1 MFMARI
7 EVTNLQSRVVGDES
21 VAVDLQTALYLDEDG
36 KVRGNI
42 RAPFISFEVKT
53 ALAHAMGVSSET
65 GYCEIKDLLIDNGTP
80 DLAEGK
86 KATISIT
93 ATYNERDENKEAVKS
108 VRVDISQQVR
118 ELLGIK
124 KAKQDR
130 EEEQR
135 QRAQD
140 ETQRK
145 AAEED
150 RKRIAREM
158 YEALEPERKRQI
170 KAQITEAGRRV
181 LSTEAFQIAPFNTF
195 REYADHPHTLDTV
208 RIVAKQSPKRF
219 MDGVNIFKSAD
230 WADEMMCIAAQELP
244 EHVVSIIDSFED
256 MRCALDVL
264 KIAAKR
270 YPKDVINALPKYCQR
285 SWCCDLML
293 HLAASAPQAIF
304 ETAEMWEFY
313 PWAREIALEAASKA
327 PEFVARHYPL
337 YQHQPWAKE
346 VYEKAT
352 SLDANSSAEH
362 AEFQRLLKKDIGDR
376 AKSITD
382 NDPNNANNFA
392 FLYEH
397 RHHPHVK
404 TVMLDLAK
412 SKPKACIMAI
422 GIFKSAPWARDVMVC
437 AADGLPG
444 IVISEIE
451 NYIEMPWADEPLKV
465 AVKKGKNHA
474 ASVVRALPKYAAKS
488 WAKSVELDVAKTHP
502 DVIFEEIEFIEYQP
516 WAEDVVFEAS
526 KLNLNKALGI
536 LRNHQDRPWTSPLI
550 RKIEKLQ
557 EEEQRVASERHK
569 RLEGEKVDGALRL
582 KKTQLTPDKFIEWLM
597 QQHDLP
603 LDDKQIHYIVEEVE
617 RSFPGTA
624 VYTYHHY
631 KEKPWSTSVLIG
643 ALRKDPKRFC
653 NIRWESIDADN
664 IELLEF
670 YKLHKGQ
677 IFLNENALGVC
688 LSTTKCESFLTFL
701 CRGNPQLVMSLLKH
715 ATTEW
720 LVVKLAIECSNALS
734 KAGKD
739 NVVAARSA
747 SDIVREWKEDIKR
760 REIKAIEAV
769 TDEEKKKSR
778 RRFLGTIG
786 DLAKVALIGGLGYGG
801 YKWYKS
807 PDYKANLK
815 DVNLDQIGEDP
826 EKILPDDID
835 SWLTPKNL
843 AEFLGALG
851 IQYIFQKN
859 SDGTYKYNVPD
870 VYNLLSSMGRNKFG
884 GVLDNYTVERT
895 GDGLVTIHLGL
906 TPYRTTEGY
915 TTGLFFKDYHPGRIE
930 PENDKK
936 IEFPH
941 WMVIEVNTQNMK
953 TDWVPCKDDN
963 SASDDNNIRHRVLND
978 ANWCKKE
985 ILTTQCEGKITI
997 KQCDSWP
1004 IAETVKF
1011 KLEDGQWSLD
1021 HTAEIHYGFMRSY
1034 TSKVVHTAKEQA
1046 EVREKRRKR
1055 RVEKAL
1061 K

>member
-1 MFMARI
+1 MPRI
-7 EVTNLQSRVVGDES
+7 EATHSQPRVVNDEN
-21 VAVDLQTALYLDEDG
+21 VAIDLQTSLYLDEDG
-36 KVRGNI
+36 KVKGNI
-42 RAPFISFEVKT
+42 RAPFISFEARS
-53 ALAHAMGVSSET
+53 ALAHAMGVSSEA
-65 GYCEIKDLLIDNGTP
+65 GFCEIKGLVIDNGTP
-80 DLAEGK
+80 DLTEGK

-93 ATYNERDENKEAVKS
+93 ATYSEGDENKNVIEDIE
-108 VRVDISQQVR
+108 VDISEQVR

-124 KAKQDR
+124 KAKQDK
-130 EEEQR
+130 EEAQR
-135 QRAQD
+135 QRAQN
-140 ETQRK
+140 EAQRN
-145 AAEED
+145 AAED
-150 RKRIAREM
+150 AKKRMAREM

-195 REYADHPHTLDTV
+195 REFADHPHTLDTV
-208 RIVAKQSPKRF
+208 RMVAKQSPKRF
-219 MDGVNIFKSAD
+219 MDGVNIFKSTD
-230 WADEMMCIAAQELP
+230 WADEVMRIAAQELP
-244 EHVVSIIDSFED
+244 EHVVPIVDSFED
-256 MRCALDVL
+256 MGCALDML

-270 YPKDVINALPKYCQR
+270 YPTDVINALPKYCQR
-285 SWCCDLML
+285 PWCRDLML
-293 HLAASAPQAIF
+293 HLAASAPQAVF

-313 PWAREIALEAASKA
+313 PWAKEVALEAASKA

-352 SLDANSSAEH
+352 SLDSNSSAEH
-362 AEFQRLLKKDIGDR
+362 AEFQRLLKKEIGDK
-376 AKSITD
+376 AKAIAD
-382 NDPNNANNFA
+382 NDPNNVNNFA

-397 RHHPHVK
+397 RHHPHAR
-404 TVMLDLAK
+404 TMMLDVAK
-412 SKPKACIMAI
+412 NKSKACIIAI
-422 GIFKSAPWARDVMVC
+422 GIFKSAPWARDAMVC
-437 AADGLPG
+437 AAEVLPAA
-444 IVISEIE
+444 IISEVE
-451 NYIEMPWADEPLKV
+451 SYIEMPWADEPLKI
-465 AVKKGKNHA
+465 AARKDKNHA

-488 WAKSVELDVAKTHP
+488 WAKSVELDIAKTHP
-502 DVIFEEIEFIEYQP
+502 DVILEEIEFIEYQS
-516 WAEDVVFEAS
+516 WAEGVVFEAS
-526 KLNLNKALGI
+526 KSDLNKALNV
-536 LRNHQDRPWTSPLI
+536 LRNHQDRPWASPLV

-557 EEEQRVASERHK
+557 EEERRAVSENHK
-569 RLEGEKVDGALRL
+569 RLEREKVNGALQL
-582 KKTQLTPDKFIEWLM
+582 KKTQLAPDKFVEWLM
-597 QQHDLP
+597 QQHNLP
-603 LDDKQIHYIVEEVE
+603 LDDDQIHYIIEEIE
-617 RSFPGTA
+617 RNFPGTA

-631 KEKPWSTSVLIG
+631 KEKSWSTSVLIG
-643 ALRKDPKRFC
+643 ALRNDPKRFC

-664 IELLEF
+664 IQLLAF
-670 YKLHKGQ
+670 YKDHKDQ
-677 IFLNENALGVC
+677 IFFDKGAIIIC
-688 LSTTKCESFLTFL
+688 LSAAKCESFLTFL
-701 CRGNPQLVMSLLKH
+701 CRGNPQFLMPLLNYAASEQLVTRL
-715 ATTEW
+715 AT
-720 LVVKLAIECSNALS
+720 ECSNALS
-734 KAGKD
+734 KDRRDAA
-739 NVVAARSA
+739 VAERSA
-747 SDIVREWKEDIKR
+747 SDIVREWKANVERQKTM
-760 REIKAIEAV
+760 ALEAV
-769 TDEEKKKSR
+769 ADEESKKSR

-826 EKILPDDID
+826 EKILPDDIG

-851 IQYIFQKN
+851 IQYIFQKK

-895 GDGLVTIHLGL
+895 GDGLVTIQLGL
-906 TPYRTTEGY
+906 TPYYTTEGY
-915 TTGLFFKDYHPGRIE
+915 TTGLLFKDYHPGRIE

-953 TDWVPCKDDN
+953 VDWVSCKDDN
-963 SASDDNNIRHRVLND
+963 SASDDNNIRHRVFND
-978 ANWCKKE
+978 ANWCQKE
-985 ILTTQCEGKITI
+985 ILTTQCEGKITV

-1055 RVEKAL
+1055 KVEKAL